1 MRCCVFRLWGDHG
14 QDALET
20 AHVCLINA
28 TATGTEILKNLVLP
42 GKLVSRKHR
51 ARRALGD
58 DKRNALCVCLSG
70 IGAFTIVDGH
80 TVTGDDV
87 GNKWVISSLKC
98 SCDHINTPLTIDLML
113 ADSFF
118 LSSSNIGKVCSFF
131 FNQWK
136 QSMMTKCSV
145 MSFILF
151 FSEQST
157 SRHRAAAGTQ
167 HWCVWKLCWGG
178 WCLSCCLVAS
188 LFYFI
193 FFFNEGVLL
202 WYLVHF
208 AFSVLPV
215 QKGPSVPWCAHLI
228 SLSLPQWI

>member
-1 MRCCVFRLWGDHG
+1 MLWRPRTFASSTPRRRGRRYWRTSCSLVNWCHASIVRDVLWEMTNGMPYVSVSQVSGRSPSWTDTRSRGMMSEISELFHLWN
-14 QDALET
+14 AVVITLTPHWPLISCWRTAFFSVAATLERYV
-20 AHVCLINA
+20 A
-28 TATGTEILKNLVLP
+28 
-42 GKLVSRKHR
+42 
-51 ARRALGD
+51 
-58 DKRNALCVCLSG
+58 
-70 IGAFTIVDGH
+70 
-80 TVTGDDV
+80 
-87 GNKWVISSLKC
+87 
-98 SCDHINTPLTIDLML
+98 
-113 ADSFF
+113 
-118 LSSSNIGKVCSFF
+118 FF

-193 FFFNEGVLL
+193 FFLMRVCCCDTLCISRSLYCQFKKARRCHDVHILFH
-202 WYLVHF
+202 WVYL
-208 AFSVLPV
+208 SEYN
-215 QKGPSVPWCAHLI
+215 AHTHCDFDK
-228 SLSLPQWI
+228 